1 MSITTTTTT
10 PQESSTH
17 STAPMVAGV
26 MGGVVSTTLLL
37 PLDVVKVRLQVSEHT
52 KDTPHTRRLGA
63 IRVFSSIVKHEGIA
77 GVYQGWSPA
86 VIGSAVS
93 WGGYFFLYEGF
104 KNQLKAAKVERGQAP
119 VLNSMDNFTMA
130 IGSGACMVLLTN
142 PVWLIKT
149 RMQLQLKKSAHVIEG
164 SAQPYKGMIDAA
176 RTIVREEGFWA
187 LYKGT
192 VPAMALTSHG
202 GVQFVAYE
210 FLKKHFHTVRP
221 KSTYERNKDV
231 SVWERLEL
239 SLGFLTMGA
248 VSKIIASTVTYP
260 LQVLKARLQQRAD
273 ALEITP
279 DGNVRAVKRNYQ
291 GVLNSV
297 RKMWKQE
304 GLAGFFRG
312 CIPNAIRVA
321 PGSAITFLVYES
333 VMDALS

>member
-1 MSITTTTTT
+1 
-10 PQESSTH
+10 
-17 STAPMVAGV
+17 MVAGIL
-26 MGGVVSTTLLL
+26 GGVVSTTLLL
-37 PLDVVKVRLQVSEHT
+37 PLDVVKVRLQVSEHARN
-52 KDTPHTRRLGA
+52 TPHSQRLGA
-63 IRVFSSIVKHEGIA
+63 IRVCKSILKHEGM
-77 GVYQGWSPA
+77 GGLYQGWTPA

-104 KNQLKAAKVERGQAP
+104 KTKLKAYKQTQNQPPE
-119 VLNSMDNFTMA
+119 LNSMDNFVMA

-149 RMQLQLKKSAHVIEG
+149 RMQLQLTKTSDAIQG
-164 SAQPYKGMIDAA
+164 SPQPYKGMIHAA
-176 RTIVREEGFWA
+176 RTIVREEGIWA

-210 FLKKHFHTVRP
+210 FLKKHFHHVRP
-221 KSTYERNKDV
+221 KSYDRTNIP
-231 SVWERLEL
+231 VWERLQL

-260 LQVLKARLQQRAD
+260 LQVLKARLQQRAES
-273 ALEITP
+273 LEITP
-279 DGNVRAVKRNYQ
+279 EGNVRAVKRDYR
-291 GVLNSV
+291 GVVSTV
-297 RKMWKQE
+297 GKMWKQE
-304 GLAGFFRG
+304 GFAGFFRG

-333 VMDALS
+333 VMDALT